1 MEVLQHPQQILAWY
15 VDAGVDE
22 AIGET
27 PLDRFALAGQ
37 AQANRAARAEALLKA
52 AETERA
58 AQPFKPSDARGR
70 DGARESGVKS
80 GRELHSSLAPT
91 LAPVRAVEGGVSDE
105 QIKNAVA
112 LAAAAKSVDELYAA
126 LQRFDGCP
134 LKKSAMNLV
143 FGAGNSAA
151 KVVLIGD
158 VPGADEDRQGAP
170 FVGPGGQLLD
180 KMLASIG
187 LDRTQV
193 YVANTVWWRPPGN
206 RTPHAGEVAVCLPFV
221 ERLIELIDPA
231 VLVTLGGPATHALL
245 AQQGNVAKLVGRWF
259 TFETSRMSHPIA
271 ATALHHPDSLIKTP
285 AYKRQAWQNLLSIR
299 QKLNELGL

>member
-1 MEVLQHPQQILAWY
+1 MEALQHPQQILAWY
-15 VDAGVDE
+15 LDAGVDE

-37 AQANRAARAEALLKA
+37 AQASRAAQAEALLKA
-52 AETERA
+52 AEAERA
-58 AQPFKPSDARGR
+58 AQPFKAPDARGR
-70 DGARESGVKS
+70 DMGREVGRESAVS
-80 GRELHSSLAPT
+80 ASSALAQ
-91 LAPVRAVEGGVSDE
+91 VRAAEGKVSDE
-105 QIKNAVA
+105 QVKAAVA
-112 LAAAAKSVDELYAA
+112 LAAAAQSVDELEAA
-126 LQRFDGCP
+126 LQAFDGCP

-143 FGAGNSAA
+143 FGSGNHAA

-187 LDRTQV
+187 LDRAQV

-206 RTPHAGEVAVCLPFV
+206 RTPLAGEIAVCLPFV
-221 ERLIELIDPA
+221 ERLIELIDPT

-245 AQQGNVAKLVGRWF
+245 AQHGNVAKLAGRWF
-259 TFETSRMSHPIA
+259 TFESARMSHPIA
-271 ATALHHPDSLIKTP
+271 ATALHHPDNLIKTP
-285 AYKRQAWQNLLSIR
+285 AHKRQTWQNLLAIR
-299 QKLNELGL
+299 QKLDEMGI

>member
-1 MEVLQHPQQILAWY
+1 MELLQHPQQILAWY

-22 AIGET
+22 AIGEA

-37 AQANRAARAEALLKA
+37 AQASRAAQAEALLKA

-58 AQPFKPSDARGR
+58 AQPFKAPDARDARGR
-70 DGARESGVKS
+70 DGGRESG
-80 GRELHSSLAPT
+80 RESTPTLAPP

-105 QIKNAVA
+105 QIKSAVA
-112 LAAAAKSVDELYAA
+112 LAAAAKSVDELSAA
-126 LQRFDGCP
+126 LQGFDGCP

-187 LDRTQV
+187 LDRAQV
-193 YVANTVWWRPPGN
+193 YVANTVFWRPPGN
-206 RTPHAGEVAVCLPFV
+206 RTPHASEVAVCLPFV

-285 AYKRQAWQNLLSIR
+285 AYKRQAWQNLLAIR